1 MLASDRPLQNR
12 QNYTVPAS
20 SLKQSKYAFMSM
32 LLLRVLNL
40 EDEQTIVSGTAS
52 EMAKLAQKSPP
63 EILPQIAV
71 PPTLWLQEDV
81 VLHESKIKVA
91 LLREINGML
100 QKNVQSLSSEE
111 LFLLDDTTLM
121 YYEKLLN
128 AYDFLKFNK
137 PAPSFDA
144 FREDD
149 EYEDYDDDSSMSA
162 YPSYMDTNSGRTSI
176 SESARPGSF
185 ARSVSSGS
193 YKSRM
198 STLSKDFRKLSFL
211 KLNGHED
218 KEDTPPSPISPISAP
233 QRSMSATAF
242 SRDSQGS
249 RDSSSHNHRDQLN
262 ALLSKSKF
270 YNKLRRRDSTASYS
284 SAVSTPTS
292 VTSNA
297 SNPSTRRKSSSGFGD
312 KKSRQRLTE
321 SQKQENQRNKLDYYV
336 QVKEL
341 EENTKQLVGFLGKP
355 GSRASLVR
363 LMDFVK
369 NNVFRLVLID
379 VSSMIVEYTHLKA
392 SRVI

>member
-1 MLASDRPLQNR
+1 MLALDRPLQNR

-20 SLKQSKYAFMSM
+20 SLKQLKYAFMSM

-40 EDEQTIVSGTAS
+40 EDEQTIVLGTAL

-81 VLHESKIKVA
+81 VLHELKIKVA

-100 QKNVQSLSSEE
+100 QKNVQSLLSEE

-137 PAPSFDA
+137 PAPLFDA

-162 YPSYMDTNSGRTSI
+162 YPSYMDTNLGRTSI
-176 SESARPGSF
+176 SELARPGSF
-185 ARSVSSGS
+185 ARLVSSGS

-218 KEDTPPSPISPISAP
+218 KEDTPPLPILPISAP
-233 QRSMSATAF
+233 QRSMLATAF

-249 RDSSSHNHRDQLN
+249 RDSLLHNHRDQLN

-297 SNPSTRRKSSSGFGD
+297 SNPSTRRKSSLGFGD
-312 KKSRQRLTE
+312 KKLRQRLTE

-341 EENTKQLVGFLGKP
+341 EENTKQLVGFLAKP